1 MSADSAPS
9 SLWRQET
16 LHLARS
22 GTTLAFNQLL
32 QLATPFVVTAMT
44 GRVSVEALAT
54 GSMVGSIGLLMFITS
69 LGVMQGLV
77 PVVSLSLGARDHA
90 AATRTVRGGLAIAV
104 VLGLLTTVL
113 MAFVPW
119 GLAQAGQDP
128 ALVAIAERYV
138 WALLPGYLPG
148 TLAIALRFFLIA
160 SHDLRWLNPIVIT
173 TTAFNFVCNLALANG
188 QFGLDGMTAIGL
200 TSAATGWLMLLLL
213 ALTLGRSKK
222 LPGGLL
228 DFRAGFALG
237 DALKLGIPVG
247 AIFFTE
253 TLMFAGS
260 SVLMGYFGKV
270 DLAAHGIVILW
281 LNIALMGPV
290 GLSQAA
296 MARVA
301 SLVGQRDHQSLRHAV
316 FVALIVGS
324 AISIAIGVV
333 LVLAS
338 DSLVRLTLWSR
349 GSEDAAVMEAARGFF
364 RYCAVTQLCSGQVI
378 VMASILRGLRDNN
391 RTLWIV
397 MFIYWGLGLGG
408 AILFAFGLGLG
419 GTGIWLGIT
428 LAFVSAVGLLAT
440 RFRAMLSRTTWS
452 P

>member
-1 MSADSAPS
+1 MKKPH

-16 LHLARS
+16 QHLARS

-32 QLATPFVVTAMT
+32 QLVTPFVVTAMT
-44 GRVSVEALAT
+44 GRVGVEALAT

-77 PVVSLSLGARDHA
+77 PVVSLNLGARDHA
-90 AATRTVRGGLAIAV
+90 AAARTVRGGLAIAV
-104 VLGLLTTVL
+104 ALGLLTTLL
-113 MAFVPW
+113 MAFVPR

-138 WALLPGYLPG
+138 WSLLPGYLPG
-148 TLAIALRFFLIA
+148 TLSIALRFFLIA
-160 SHDLRWLNPIVIT
+160 SHDLKWLNPIVIT
-173 TTAFNFVCNLALANG
+173 TTLFNFACNLALSNG

-200 TSAATGWLMLLLL
+200 TSSMTGWLMLVLLV
-213 ALTLGRSKK
+213 LTLDRSGAF
-222 LPGGLL
+222 PNGLL

-247 AIFFTE
+247 ATFFTE

-281 LNIALMGPV
+281 LNIALMIPV

-301 SLVGQRDHQSLRHAV
+301 SLIGQRDDLALRHAV
-316 FVALIVGS
+316 FVALIGGS
-324 AISIAIGVV
+324 AVSIVIGGV

-338 DSLVRLTLWSR
+338 DHLVRLTLWSR
-349 GSEDAAVMEAARGFF
+349 GSDDAAVMEAARGFF
-364 RYCAVTQLCSGQVI
+364 RYCAITQLCSGQLV
-378 VMASILRGLRDNN
+378 VMASILRGLRDSN
-391 RTLWIV
+391 RALWIV
-397 MFIYWGLGLGG
+397 MFIYWGIGLGG

-428 LAFVSAVGLLAT
+428 LAFVFAVGLLAT
-440 RFRAMLSRTTWS
+440 RFRAMLSRPTWS
-452 P
+452 S

>member
-1 MSADSAPS
+1 MKKPL

-22 GTTLAFNQLL
+22 GTTLASNQLL
-32 QLATPFVVTAMT
+32 QLVTPFVVTAMT

-77 PVVSLSLGARDHA
+77 PVVSLSLGAHDHA
-90 AATRTVRGGLAIAV
+90 AATRTVRGGLAIALA
-104 VLGLLTTVL
+104 LGLLTTVL

-119 GLAQAGQDP
+119 GLARAGQDP

-148 TLAIALRFFLIA
+148 TLSIALRFFLIA

-173 TTAFNFVCNLALANG
+173 TTLFNFACNLALANG

-200 TSAATGWLMLLLL
+200 TSSATGWLMLLLL
-213 ALTLGRSKK
+213 TLTLGRSKK

-228 DFRAGFALG
+228 DFPAGFALG
-237 DALKLGIPVG
+237 DALRLGIPVG

-281 LNIALMGPV
+281 LNIALMIPV

-301 SLVGQRDHQSLRHAV
+301 SLVGQRDHASLRHAV
-316 FVALIVGS
+316 LVALIGGS
-324 AISIAIGVV
+324 AISIAIGGV
-333 LVLAS
+333 LVFAS
-338 DSLVRLTLWSR
+338 DGLVRFTLWSR
-349 GSEDAAVMEAARGFF
+349 GSDDAAVMEAARHFF
-364 RYCAVTQLCSGQVI
+364 RYCAITQLCSGQLV

-391 RTLWIV
+391 RALWIV

-408 AILFAFGLGLG
+408 ALLFAFGLGLG